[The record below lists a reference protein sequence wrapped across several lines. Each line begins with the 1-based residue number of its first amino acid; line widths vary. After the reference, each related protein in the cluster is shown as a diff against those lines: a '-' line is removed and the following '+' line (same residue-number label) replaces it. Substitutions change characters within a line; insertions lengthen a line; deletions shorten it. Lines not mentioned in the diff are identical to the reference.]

1 MASFRA
7 RSSSILSRWEDP
19 GFLCAIRSFHYSTP
33 MTPLL
38 RFSGL
43 PPSGGYHVALVR
55 GTGRHWQF
63 AAHSHDFVEVFCVIA
78 GAGIHQMQ
86 DEVEK
91 ALTPGVITTVLPG
104 QAHSLRDNS
113 DNAPFTF
120 INVAIRQAAWGRF
133 FSMIERNPRAEGSPT
148 AIMLYP
154 ESAARIQSNRAL
166 FEDILS
172 SAPSEQ
178 SLPKLLR
185 FLINLVDRYDL
196 AEPSSGS
203 SKWLDHILDAL
214 KDDEVLRGGLPCL
227 LGRLNISYSHLA
239 RLCRRQAGLS
249 PTEVINRA
257 RIDRAKHLLATSPIP
272 VTAIGQRCGFNTMSH
287 FYKVFRR
294 EAGTSPGAFRAD
306 LVEALSPPSP
316 ALGGGRIFKPT

>member
-1 MASFRA
+1 
-7 RSSSILSRWEDP
+7 
-19 GFLCAIRSFHYSTP
+19 

-43 PPSGGYHVALVR
+43 LTSGGYHVGLVR
-55 GTGRHWQF
+55 GKGRHWQF

-78 GAGIHQMQ
+78 GDGIHHIQ

-91 ALTPGVITTVLPG
+91 ALTPGVITTILPG
-104 QAHSLRDNS
+104 RAHSLRDIS
-113 DNAPFTF
+113 DNPPLAF
-120 INVAIRQAAWGRF
+120 INVAIRQAVWGRF
-133 FSMIERNPRAEGSPT
+133 FSMIERNPRPEGSPT
-148 AIMLYP
+148 GIMLYP
-154 ESAARIQSNRAL
+154 ENVARIQSNRAL

-185 FLINLVDRYDL
+185 FLVNLVDRYDL
-196 AEPSSGS
+196 PEPSSGGS
-203 SKWLDHILDAL
+203 EWLDHILDAL
-214 KDDEVLRGGLPCL
+214 KDAEVLREGLPCL

-257 RIDRAKHLLATSPIP
+257 RINRAKHLLATSPIP
-272 VTAIGQRCGFNTMSH
+272 VTAVGQRCGFNTMSH
-287 FYKVFRR
+287 FYEVFRR

-306 LVEALSPPSP
+306 LVKALSPPSP
-316 ALGGGRIFKPT
+316 ALGGGRIVKAT